1 MQRIIIIIITA
12 LLVSACRKE
21 VVDVSEEII
30 QITVTTELCIGSYP
44 DEGSGGP
51 DRIGVELRRDGKN
64 YACLYTDGD
73 NNDIEGFN
81 YTEGY
86 EYELLVLKTRSHH
99 INTYKLIEVLSMKP
113 ADLID
118 DSYHPYA
125 YLEWTYSNP
134 PVYDWGLI
142 LVYNGDTLTNRK
154 VEFVSSGYVKPKAI
168 LTFENVISGEAKTVL
183 TADLT
188 EAINPDNGRR
198 RLSFEGVHET
208 AFHFIK
214 YSGFIE
220 GTQLLLEL
228 NEE

>member
-1 MQRIIIIIITA
+1 MQRIIIITIAA

-21 VVDVSEEII
+21 AVDVSEKII
-30 QITVTTELCIGSYP
+30 KVTVTTELCIGSYP

-51 DRIGVELRRDGKN
+51 DRIGVKVRRDGGKW
-64 YACLYTDGD
+64 ACLYTDGD
-73 NNDIEGFN
+73 NYIEGFN

-86 EYELLVLKTRSHH
+86 EYELLILEKPGRH
-99 INTYKLIEVLSMKP
+99 INTYKLIEILSMKP

-125 YLEWTYSNP
+125 YMEGIYPAP
-134 PVYDWGLI
+134 PVYGCELI

-183 TADLT
+183 TADLI
-188 EAINPDNGRR
+188 EAVNPDNGR
-198 RLSFEGVHET
+198 LGVSFEGVYET
-208 AFHFIK
+208 ESHYIK

-220 GTQLLLEL
+220 QFRMLLKL